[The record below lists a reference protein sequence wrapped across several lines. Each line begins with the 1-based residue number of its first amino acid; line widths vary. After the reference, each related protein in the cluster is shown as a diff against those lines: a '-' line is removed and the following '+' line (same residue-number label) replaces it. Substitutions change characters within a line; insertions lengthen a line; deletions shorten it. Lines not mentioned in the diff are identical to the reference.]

1 MDEKAKLIIKTFGE
15 NRVKINEPLLDHTFL
30 QTKGRAKLFFIAFT
44 VRELIRIIETCLQLK
59 VHFLILGTGSKV
71 AISDKG
77 FEGMIIKNRTGN
89 VSVVGVKGK
98 VVRSG
103 LGVREALVEADSGV
117 SVKKLAQF
125 IKDQGLECV
134 EIEKIPGTIGG
145 NLFFNKSLQEKL
157 KSAKV
162 LNRDGLEYKLQAR
175 DLNFNRHIILSGIF
189 SFKAKAS

>member
-15 NRVKINEPLLDHTFL
+15 NRVKLNEPLLDHTFL
-30 QTKGRAKLFFIAFT
+30 KTKGRAKLFFIAFT
-44 VRELIRIIETCLQLK
+44 LREFIKIIETCLELK
-59 VHFLILGTGSKV
+59 VPFLILGTGTKV

-89 VSVVGVKGK
+89 ISVVGVKGK
-98 VVRSG
+98 VSRSG
-103 LGVREALVEADSGV
+103 LGVREALVEVDSGI

-157 KSAKV
+157 KTAKV
-162 LNRDGLEYKLQAR
+162 LNRDGLEAKLQAK
-175 DLNFNRHIILSGIF
+175 DLNFRTHIILSGIF
-189 SFKAKAS
+189 NFKAKAT